1 MKRFIEN
8 RPSSDTARRP
18 LPPLAGNLLFLGA
31 LFAMSLLVMA
41 IEKPLFLLWYHAQA
55 AEASA
60 AELALVVWNGLKLDQ
75 TVAGYI
81 TALPLLVVLAALW
94 IPGRW
99 SRSVLKGYLLV
110 IAAVSATAF
119 AANLALYEYWAFPL
133 DSSVLQ
139 YLASPKEALAS
150 VTAGQL
156 LLQLLVA
163 AAVFGGMAWC
173 YLRVL
178 RLYNPAR
185 RSTHR
190 AGSTLVLLLA
200 AGVLFLPIRGGV
212 SVATANVSKVYFSGR
227 MFLNH
232 AAVNPLFSFLST
244 LSDGDDALYEYEFF
258 PEPERAAIFELLRG
272 DLPAGIGTD
281 TLLRTRRPN
290 VVLFLVE
297 SFGRSTV
304 DERVGGEPVAPE
316 FQRLKGEGVYFD
328 NLFAN
333 SFRTDRGTVAVLSG
347 FPAQTKMSVMKLPV
361 KSQRLPSIARSLRRE
376 GYATSFYYG
385 GDLNFTN
392 TASYLYGTGFD
403 RLTWQKDLHFD
414 APTSKWGYADDVVID
429 AFTDH
434 VLAEAGI
441 AASLLRRDAHAVEP
455 RTVRRTVR
463 EVRRPDAQRHGLHRR
478 LPRLLRGTCAAD
490 SRMERPARHPHRR
503 PCLPLPLRHRQ
514 QRRAASPH
522 PDAVAGR
529 RRAPSG
535 GSRNLRLAERSGGH
549 AARAAGDRP
558 RRFPFQPRPVRS
570 GAPQIRLLVFQQR
583 LRRGRRRRHDDLRL
597 YLRPRDLARQHGRA
611 AARRKGDAPNHL
623 QGDTGAVKIR
633 RIEIRSC
640 PIRCMNFDYAEFKNR
655 PFGRGG
661 SYRYR
666 KIGEGRENRPYGTGS

>member
-119 AANLALYEYWAFPL
+119 AANLALYGYWAFPL

-178 RLYNPAR
+178 RLYDPAR

-190 AGSTLVLLLA
+190 AGSTLVLLLT

-258 PEPERAAIFELLRG
+258 PEPERAAIFEPLRG

-434 VLAEAGI
+434 VLAEAASQRPFFAAMLTLSSHEPFDVPFAKFDDPMLNAMAFTDACLGRFVERVRQTPVWDDLLVILIADHAYPYPYGI
-441 AASLLRRDAHAVEP
+441 ANSDALRHRIPMLWLGGA
-455 RTVRRTVR
+455 
-463 EVRRPDAQRHGLHRR
+463 VRRPAVVETYGSQSDLAATLLAQLGIAHGDFLF
-478 LPRLLRGTCAAD
+478 
-490 SRMERPARHPHRR
+490 SRDLFDPARPKFGYWCFNNGFGVADAGGTTIFDCTSARVIS
-503 PCLPLPLRHRQ
+503 PDSTAAQLRDGKAMLQ
-514 QRRAASPH
+514 TTYKA
-522 PDAVAGR
+522 
-529 RRAPSG
+529 
-535 GSRNLRLAERSGGH
+535 
-549 AARAAGDRP
+549 
-558 RRFPFQPRPVRS
+558 
-570 GAPQIRLLVFQQR
+570 IREL
-583 LRRGRRRRHDDLRL
+583 
-597 YLRPRDLARQHGRA
+597 
-611 AARRKGDAPNHL
+611 
-623 QGDTGAVKIR
+623 
-633 RIEIRSC
+633 
-640 PIRCMNFDYAEFKNR
+640 
-655 PFGRGG
+655 
-661 SYRYR
+661 
-666 KIGEGRENRPYGTGS
+666 

>member
-110 IAAVSATAF
+110 IAAVAATAF

-178 RLYNPAR
+178 RLYDPAR

-258 PEPERAAIFELLRG
+258 PEPERAAIFEPLRG
-272 DLPAGIGTD
+272 DPACRDQNRHAAAHPTAERRAVPGRKLRPLDGRRACRRRTRSTRIPTVEGRGSLFRQPLRQLVPHRPRHGSRAERISRPD
-281 TLLRTRRPN
+281 QDVGHEAARQEPAAPLDRPLAAPRRLCHELLLRRRPQLHQHGLLPLRHGLRPAH
-290 VVLFLVE
+290 VA
-297 SFGRSTV
+297 
-304 DERVGGEPVAPE
+304 ERPGI
-316 FQRLKGEGVYFD
+316 
-328 NLFAN
+328 
-333 SFRTDRGTVAVLSG
+333 S
-347 FPAQTKMSVMKLPV
+347 
-361 KSQRLPSIARSLRRE
+361 
-376 GYATSFYYG
+376 
-385 GDLNFTN
+385 
-392 TASYLYGTGFD
+392 
-403 RLTWQKDLHFD
+403 D
-414 APTSKWGYADDVVID
+414 APTSKWAM
-429 AFTDH
+429 
-434 VLAEAGI
+434 
-441 AASLLRRDAHAVEP
+441 
-455 RTVRRTVR
+455 RTTW
-463 EVRRPDAQRHGLHRR
+463 
-478 LPRLLRGTCAAD
+478 
-490 SRMERPARHPHRR
+490 
-503 PCLPLPLRHRQ
+503 
-514 QRRAASPH
+514 
-522 PDAVAGR
+522 
-529 RRAPSG
+529 
-535 GSRNLRLAERSGGH
+535 
-549 AARAAGDRP
+549 
-558 RRFPFQPRPVRS
+558 
-570 GAPQIRLLVFQQR
+570 
-583 LRRGRRRRHDDLRL
+583 
-597 YLRPRDLARQHGRA
+597 
-611 AARRKGDAPNHL
+611 
-623 QGDTGAVKIR
+623 
-633 RIEIRSC
+633 
-640 PIRCMNFDYAEFKNR
+640 
-655 PFGRGG
+655 
-661 SYRYR
+661 
-666 KIGEGRENRPYGTGS
+666 

>member
-178 RLYNPAR
+178 RLYDPAR

-258 PEPERAAIFELLRG
+258 PEPERAAIFEPLRG

-434 VLAEAGI
+434 VLAEAASQRPFFAAMLTLSSHEPFDVPFAKFDDPMLNAMAFTDACLGRFVERVRQTPVWDDLLVILIADHAYPYPYGI
-441 AASLLRRDAHAVEP
+441 ANSDALRHRIPMLWLGGA
-455 RTVRRTVR
+455 
-463 EVRRPDAQRHGLHRR
+463 VRRPTVVETYGSQSDLAATLLAQLGIAHGDFLF
-478 LPRLLRGTCAAD
+478 
-490 SRMERPARHPHRR
+490 SRDLFDPARPKFGYWCFNNGFGVADAGGTTIFDCTSARVIS
-503 PCLPLPLRHRQ
+503 PDSTAAQLRDGKAMLQ
-514 QRRAASPH
+514 TTYKA
-522 PDAVAGR
+522 
-529 RRAPSG
+529 
-535 GSRNLRLAERSGGH
+535 
-549 AARAAGDRP
+549 
-558 RRFPFQPRPVRS
+558 
-570 GAPQIRLLVFQQR
+570 IRKL
-583 LRRGRRRRHDDLRL
+583 
-597 YLRPRDLARQHGRA
+597 
-611 AARRKGDAPNHL
+611 
-623 QGDTGAVKIR
+623 
-633 RIEIRSC
+633 
-640 PIRCMNFDYAEFKNR
+640 
-655 PFGRGG
+655 
-661 SYRYR
+661 
-666 KIGEGRENRPYGTGS
+666 

>member
-178 RLYNPAR
+178 RLYDPAR

-258 PEPERAAIFELLRG
+258 PEPERAAIFEPLRG

-434 VLAEAGI
+434 VLAEAASQRPFFAAMLTLSSHEPFDVPFAKFDDPMLNAMAFTDACLGRFVERVRQTPVWDDLLVILIADHAYPYPYGI
-441 AASLLRRDAHAVEP
+441 ANSDALRHRIPMLWLGGA
-455 RTVRRTVR
+455 
-463 EVRRPDAQRHGLHRR
+463 VRRPAVVETYGSQSDLAATLLAQLGIAHGDFLF
-478 LPRLLRGTCAAD
+478 
-490 SRMERPARHPHRR
+490 SRDLFDPARPKFGYWCFNNGFGVADAGGTTIFDCTSARVIS
-503 PCLPLPLRHRQ
+503 PDSTAAQLRDGKAMLQ
-514 QRRAASPH
+514 TTYKA
-522 PDAVAGR
+522 
-529 RRAPSG
+529 
-535 GSRNLRLAERSGGH
+535 
-549 AARAAGDRP
+549 
-558 RRFPFQPRPVRS
+558 
-570 GAPQIRLLVFQQR
+570 IREL
-583 LRRGRRRRHDDLRL
+583 
-597 YLRPRDLARQHGRA
+597 
-611 AARRKGDAPNHL
+611 
-623 QGDTGAVKIR
+623 
-633 RIEIRSC
+633 
-640 PIRCMNFDYAEFKNR
+640 
-655 PFGRGG
+655 
-661 SYRYR
+661 
-666 KIGEGRENRPYGTGS
+666 

>member
-110 IAAVSATAF
+110 IAAVAATAF

-173 YLRVL
+173 YPRVL
-178 RLYNPAR
+178 RLYDPAR

-258 PEPERAAIFELLRG
+258 PEPERAAIFEPLRG

-434 VLAEAGI
+434 VLAEAASQRPFFAAMLTLSSHEPFDVPFAKFDDPMLNAMAFTDASLGRFVERVRQTPVWNDLLVILIADHAYPYPYGI
-441 AASLLRRDAHAVEP
+441 ANSDALRHRIPMLWLGGA
-455 RTVRRTVR
+455 
-463 EVRRPDAQRHGLHRR
+463 VRRPAVVETYGSQSDLAATLLAQLGIAHGDFLF
-478 LPRLLRGTCAAD
+478 
-490 SRMERPARHPHRR
+490 SRDLFDPARPKFGYWCFNNGFGVADAGGTTIFDCTSARVIS
-503 PCLPLPLRHRQ
+503 PDSTAAQLRDGKAMLQ
-514 QRRAASPH
+514 TTYKA
-522 PDAVAGR
+522 
-529 RRAPSG
+529 
-535 GSRNLRLAERSGGH
+535 
-549 AARAAGDRP
+549 
-558 RRFPFQPRPVRS
+558 
-570 GAPQIRLLVFQQR
+570 IREL
-583 LRRGRRRRHDDLRL
+583 
-597 YLRPRDLARQHGRA
+597 
-611 AARRKGDAPNHL
+611 
-623 QGDTGAVKIR
+623 
-633 RIEIRSC
+633 
-640 PIRCMNFDYAEFKNR
+640 
-655 PFGRGG
+655 
-661 SYRYR
+661 
-666 KIGEGRENRPYGTGS
+666 

>member
-178 RLYNPAR
+178 RLYDPAR

-258 PEPERAAIFELLRG
+258 PEPERAAIFEPLRG

-434 VLAEAGI
+434 VLAEAASQRPFFAAMLTLSSHEPFDVPFAKFDDPMLNAMAFTDASLGRVVERVRQTPVWNDLLVILIADHAYPYPYGI
-441 AASLLRRDAHAVEP
+441 ANSDALRHRIPMLWLGGA
-455 RTVRRTVR
+455 
-463 EVRRPDAQRHGLHRR
+463 VRRPAVVETYGSQSDLAATLLAQLGIAHGDFLF
-478 LPRLLRGTCAAD
+478 
-490 SRMERPARHPHRR
+490 SRDLFDPARPKFGYWCFNNGFGVADAGGTTIFDCTSARVIS
-503 PCLPLPLRHRQ
+503 PDSTAAQLRDGKAMLQ
-514 QRRAASPH
+514 TTYKA
-522 PDAVAGR
+522 
-529 RRAPSG
+529 
-535 GSRNLRLAERSGGH
+535 
-549 AARAAGDRP
+549 
-558 RRFPFQPRPVRS
+558 
-570 GAPQIRLLVFQQR
+570 IREL
-583 LRRGRRRRHDDLRL
+583 
-597 YLRPRDLARQHGRA
+597 
-611 AARRKGDAPNHL
+611 
-623 QGDTGAVKIR
+623 
-633 RIEIRSC
+633 
-640 PIRCMNFDYAEFKNR
+640 
-655 PFGRGG
+655 
-661 SYRYR
+661 
-666 KIGEGRENRPYGTGS
+666 

>member
-110 IAAVSATAF
+110 IAAVAATAF

-178 RLYNPAR
+178 RLYDPAR

-258 PEPERAAIFELLRG
+258 PEPERAAIFEPLRG
-272 DLPAGIGTD
+272 DLPAGIRTD

-403 RLTWQKDLHFD
+403 QLTWQKDLHFD

-434 VLAEAGI
+434 VLAEAASQRPFFAAMLTLSSHEPFDVPFAKFDDPMLNAMAFTDASLGRFVERVRQTPVWNDLLVILIADHAYPYPYGI
-441 AASLLRRDAHAVEP
+441 ANSDALRHRIPMLWLGGA
-455 RTVRRTVR
+455 
-463 EVRRPDAQRHGLHRR
+463 VRRPAVVETYGSQSDLAATLLAQLGIAHGDFLF
-478 LPRLLRGTCAAD
+478 
-490 SRMERPARHPHRR
+490 SRDLFDPARPKFGYWCFNNGFGVADAGGTTIFDCTSARVIS
-503 PCLPLPLRHRQ
+503 PDSTAAQLRDGKAMLQ
-514 QRRAASPH
+514 TTYKA
-522 PDAVAGR
+522 
-529 RRAPSG
+529 
-535 GSRNLRLAERSGGH
+535 
-549 AARAAGDRP
+549 
-558 RRFPFQPRPVRS
+558 
-570 GAPQIRLLVFQQR
+570 IREL
-583 LRRGRRRRHDDLRL
+583 
-597 YLRPRDLARQHGRA
+597 
-611 AARRKGDAPNHL
+611 
-623 QGDTGAVKIR
+623 
-633 RIEIRSC
+633 
-640 PIRCMNFDYAEFKNR
+640 
-655 PFGRGG
+655 
-661 SYRYR
+661 
-666 KIGEGRENRPYGTGS
+666 

>member
-173 YLRVL
+173 YLSVL
-178 RLYNPAR
+178 RLYDPAR

-258 PEPERAAIFELLRG
+258 PEPERAAIFEPLRG

-347 FPAQTKMSVMKLPV
+347 FPAQTKISVMKLPV

-434 VLAEAGI
+434 VLAEAASQRPFFAAMLTLSSHEPFDVPFAKFDDPMLNAMAFTDACLGRFVERVRQTPVWNDLLVILIADHAYPYPYGI
-441 AASLLRRDAHAVEP
+441 ANSDALRHRIPMLWLGGA
-455 RTVRRTVR
+455 
-463 EVRRPDAQRHGLHRR
+463 VRRPAVVETYGSQSDLAATLLAQLGIAHGDFLF
-478 LPRLLRGTCAAD
+478 
-490 SRMERPARHPHRR
+490 SRDLFDPARPKFGYWCFNNGFGVADAGGTTIFDCTSARVIS
-503 PCLPLPLRHRQ
+503 PDSTAAQLRDGKAMLQ
-514 QRRAASPH
+514 TTYKA
-522 PDAVAGR
+522 
-529 RRAPSG
+529 
-535 GSRNLRLAERSGGH
+535 
-549 AARAAGDRP
+549 
-558 RRFPFQPRPVRS
+558 
-570 GAPQIRLLVFQQR
+570 IREL
-583 LRRGRRRRHDDLRL
+583 
-597 YLRPRDLARQHGRA
+597 
-611 AARRKGDAPNHL
+611 
-623 QGDTGAVKIR
+623 
-633 RIEIRSC
+633 
-640 PIRCMNFDYAEFKNR
+640 
-655 PFGRGG
+655 
-661 SYRYR
+661 
-666 KIGEGRENRPYGTGS
+666 

>member
-178 RLYNPAR
+178 RLYDPAR

-258 PEPERAAIFELLRG
+258 PEPERAAIFEPLRG

-304 DERVGGEPVAPE
+304 DERIGGEPVAPE

-434 VLAEAGI
+434 VLAEAASQRPFFAAMLTLSSHEPFDVPFAKFDDPMLNAMAFTDASLGRFVERVRQTPVWNDLLVILIADHAYPYPYGI
-441 AASLLRRDAHAVEP
+441 ANSDALRHRIPMLWLGGA
-455 RTVRRTVR
+455 
-463 EVRRPDAQRHGLHRR
+463 VRRPAVVETYGSQSDLAATLLAQLGIAHGDFLF
-478 LPRLLRGTCAAD
+478 
-490 SRMERPARHPHRR
+490 SRDLFDPARPKFGYWCFNNGFGVADAGGTTIFDCTSARVIS
-503 PCLPLPLRHRQ
+503 PDSTAAQLRDGKAMLQ
-514 QRRAASPH
+514 TTYKA
-522 PDAVAGR
+522 
-529 RRAPSG
+529 
-535 GSRNLRLAERSGGH
+535 
-549 AARAAGDRP
+549 
-558 RRFPFQPRPVRS
+558 
-570 GAPQIRLLVFQQR
+570 IREL
-583 LRRGRRRRHDDLRL
+583 
-597 YLRPRDLARQHGRA
+597 
-611 AARRKGDAPNHL
+611 
-623 QGDTGAVKIR
+623 
-633 RIEIRSC
+633 
-640 PIRCMNFDYAEFKNR
+640 
-655 PFGRGG
+655 
-661 SYRYR
+661 
-666 KIGEGRENRPYGTGS
+666 

>member
-110 IAAVSATAF
+110 IAAVAATAF

-150 VTAGQL
+150 VTVGQL

-178 RLYNPAR
+178 RLYDPAR

-258 PEPERAAIFELLRG
+258 PEPERAAIFEPLRG

-434 VLAEAGI
+434 VLAEAASQRPFFAAMLTLSSHEPFDVPFAKFDDPMLNAMAFTDACLGRFVERVRQTPVWDDLLVILIADHAYPYPYGI
-441 AASLLRRDAHAVEP
+441 ATSDALRHRIPMLWLGGA
-455 RTVRRTVR
+455 
-463 EVRRPDAQRHGLHRR
+463 VRRPAVVETYGSQSDLAATLLAQLGIAHGDFLF
-478 LPRLLRGTCAAD
+478 
-490 SRMERPARHPHRR
+490 SRDLFDPARPKFGYWCFNNGFGVADAGGTTIFDCTSARVIS
-503 PCLPLPLRHRQ
+503 PDSTAAQLRDGKAMLQ
-514 QRRAASPH
+514 TTYKA
-522 PDAVAGR
+522 
-529 RRAPSG
+529 
-535 GSRNLRLAERSGGH
+535 
-549 AARAAGDRP
+549 
-558 RRFPFQPRPVRS
+558 
-570 GAPQIRLLVFQQR
+570 IREL
-583 LRRGRRRRHDDLRL
+583 
-597 YLRPRDLARQHGRA
+597 
-611 AARRKGDAPNHL
+611 
-623 QGDTGAVKIR
+623 
-633 RIEIRSC
+633 
-640 PIRCMNFDYAEFKNR
+640 
-655 PFGRGG
+655 
-661 SYRYR
+661 
-666 KIGEGRENRPYGTGS
+666 

>member
-178 RLYNPAR
+178 RLYDPAR

-258 PEPERAAIFELLRG
+258 PEPERAAIFEPLRG

-316 FQRLKGEGVYFD
+316 FQRLKGEGVYCD

-434 VLAEAGI
+434 VLAEAASQRPFFAAMLTLSSHEPFDVPFAKFDDPMLNAMAFTDACLGRFVERVRQTPVWKDLLVILIADHAYPYPYGI
-441 AASLLRRDAHAVEP
+441 ANSDALRHRIPMLWLGGA
-455 RTVRRTVR
+455 
-463 EVRRPDAQRHGLHRR
+463 VRRPAVVETYGSQSDLAATLLAQLGIAHGDFLF
-478 LPRLLRGTCAAD
+478 
-490 SRMERPARHPHRR
+490 SRDLFDPARPKFGYWCFNNGFGVADAGGTTIFDCTSARVIS
-503 PCLPLPLRHRQ
+503 PDSTAAQLRDGKAMLQ
-514 QRRAASPH
+514 TTYKA
-522 PDAVAGR
+522 
-529 RRAPSG
+529 
-535 GSRNLRLAERSGGH
+535 
-549 AARAAGDRP
+549 
-558 RRFPFQPRPVRS
+558 
-570 GAPQIRLLVFQQR
+570 IREL
-583 LRRGRRRRHDDLRL
+583 
-597 YLRPRDLARQHGRA
+597 
-611 AARRKGDAPNHL
+611 
-623 QGDTGAVKIR
+623 
-633 RIEIRSC
+633 
-640 PIRCMNFDYAEFKNR
+640 
-655 PFGRGG
+655 
-661 SYRYR
+661 
-666 KIGEGRENRPYGTGS
+666 

>member
-150 VTAGQL
+150 ITAGQL

-178 RLYNPAR
+178 RLYDPAR

-258 PEPERAAIFELLRG
+258 PEPERAAIFEPLRG

-434 VLAEAGI
+434 VLAEA
-441 AASLLRRDAHAVEP
+441 AS
-455 RTVRRTVR
+455 
-463 EVRRPDAQRHGLHRR
+463 Q
-478 LPRLLRGTCAAD
+478 
-490 SRMERPARHPHRR
+490 
-503 PCLPLPLRHRQ
+503 
-514 QRRAASPH
+514 
-522 PDAVAGR
+522 
-529 RRAPSG
+529 
-535 GSRNLRLAERSGGH
+535 
-549 AARAAGDRP
+549 
-558 RRFPFQPRPVRS
+558 
-570 GAPQIRLLVFQQR
+570 
-583 LRRGRRRRHDDLRL
+583 
-597 YLRPRDLARQHGRA
+597 
-611 AARRKGDAPNHL
+611 
-623 QGDTGAVKIR
+623 
-633 RIEIRSC
+633 
-640 PIRCMNFDYAEFKNR
+640 R
-655 PFGRGG
+655 PFFAAVLTLSSHELPEKQEPEKQP
-661 SYRYR
+661 SYT
-666 KIGEGRENRPYGTGS
+666 I

>member
-110 IAAVSATAF
+110 IAAVAATAF

-178 RLYNPAR
+178 RLYDPAR

-258 PEPERAAIFELLRG
+258 PEPERAAIFEPLRG

-434 VLAEAGI
+434 VLAEAASQRPFFAAMLTLSSHEPFDVPFAKFDDPMLNAMAFTDACLGRFVERVRQTPVWDDLLVILIADHAYPYPYGI
-441 AASLLRRDAHAVEP
+441 ANSDALRHRIPMLWLGGA
-455 RTVRRTVR
+455 
-463 EVRRPDAQRHGLHRR
+463 VRRPAVVETYGSQSDLAATLLAQLGIAHGDFLF
-478 LPRLLRGTCAAD
+478 
-490 SRMERPARHPHRR
+490 SRDLFDPARPKFGYWCFNNGFGVADAGGTTIFDCTSARVIS
-503 PCLPLPLRHRQ
+503 PDSTAAQLRDGK
-514 QRRAASPH
+514 AM
-522 PDAVAGR
+522 
-529 RRAPSG
+529 
-535 GSRNLRLAERSGGH
+535 L
-549 AARAAGDRP
+549 
-558 RRFPFQPRPVRS
+558 QPTYK
-570 GAPQIRLLVFQQR
+570 AIREL
-583 LRRGRRRRHDDLRL
+583 
-597 YLRPRDLARQHGRA
+597 
-611 AARRKGDAPNHL
+611 
-623 QGDTGAVKIR
+623 
-633 RIEIRSC
+633 
-640 PIRCMNFDYAEFKNR
+640 
-655 PFGRGG
+655 
-661 SYRYR
+661 
-666 KIGEGRENRPYGTGS
+666 

>member
-150 VTAGQL
+150 ITAGQL

-178 RLYNPAR
+178 RLYDPAR

-244 LSDGDDALYEYEFF
+244 LSDGDDALYKYEFF
-258 PEPERAAIFELLRG
+258 PEPERAAIFEPLRG

-434 VLAEAGI
+434 VLAEAASQRPFFAAVLTLSSHEPFDVPFAKFDDPMLNAMAFTDACLGRFVERVRQTPVWDDLLVILIADHAYPYPYGI
-441 AASLLRRDAHAVEP
+441 ANSDALRHRIPMLWLGGA
-455 RTVRRTVR
+455 
-463 EVRRPDAQRHGLHRR
+463 VRRPAVVETYGSQSDLAATLLAQLGIAHGDFLF
-478 LPRLLRGTCAAD
+478 
-490 SRMERPARHPHRR
+490 SRDLFDPARPKFGYWCFNNGFGVADAGGTTIFDCTSARVIS
-503 PCLPLPLRHRQ
+503 PDSTAAQLRDGKAMLQ
-514 QRRAASPH
+514 TTYKA
-522 PDAVAGR
+522 
-529 RRAPSG
+529 
-535 GSRNLRLAERSGGH
+535 
-549 AARAAGDRP
+549 
-558 RRFPFQPRPVRS
+558 
-570 GAPQIRLLVFQQR
+570 IREL
-583 LRRGRRRRHDDLRL
+583 
-597 YLRPRDLARQHGRA
+597 
-611 AARRKGDAPNHL
+611 
-623 QGDTGAVKIR
+623 
-633 RIEIRSC
+633 
-640 PIRCMNFDYAEFKNR
+640 
-655 PFGRGG
+655 
-661 SYRYR
+661 
-666 KIGEGRENRPYGTGS
+666 

>member
-178 RLYNPAR
+178 RLYDPAR

-258 PEPERAAIFELLRG
+258 PEPERAAIFEPLRG

-434 VLAEAGI
+434 VLAEAASQRPFFAAVLTLSSHEPFDVPFAKFDDPMLNAMAFTDACLGRFVERVRQTPVWNDLLVILIADHAYPYPYGI
-441 AASLLRRDAHAVEP
+441 ANSDALRHRIPMLWLGGA
-455 RTVRRTVR
+455 
-463 EVRRPDAQRHGLHRR
+463 VRRPAVVETYGSQSDLAATLLAQLGIAHGDFLF
-478 LPRLLRGTCAAD
+478 
-490 SRMERPARHPHRR
+490 SRDLFDPARPKFGYWCFNNGFGVADAGGTTIFDCTSARVIS
-503 PCLPLPLRHRQ
+503 PDSTAAQLRDGKAMLQ
-514 QRRAASPH
+514 TTYKA
-522 PDAVAGR
+522 
-529 RRAPSG
+529 
-535 GSRNLRLAERSGGH
+535 
-549 AARAAGDRP
+549 
-558 RRFPFQPRPVRS
+558 
-570 GAPQIRLLVFQQR
+570 IREL
-583 LRRGRRRRHDDLRL
+583 
-597 YLRPRDLARQHGRA
+597 
-611 AARRKGDAPNHL
+611 
-623 QGDTGAVKIR
+623 
-633 RIEIRSC
+633 
-640 PIRCMNFDYAEFKNR
+640 
-655 PFGRGG
+655 
-661 SYRYR
+661 
-666 KIGEGRENRPYGTGS
+666 

>member
-150 VTAGQL
+150 ITAGQL

-178 RLYNPAR
+178 RLYDPAR

-258 PEPERAAIFELLRG
+258 PEPERAAIFEPLRG

-281 TLLRTRRPN
+281 MLLRTRRPN

-434 VLAEAGI
+434 VLAEAASQRPFFAAVLTLSSHEPFDVPFAKFDDPMLNAMAFTDACLGRFVERVRQTPVWDDLLVILIADHAYPYPYGI
-441 AASLLRRDAHAVEP
+441 ANSDALRHRIPMLWLGGA
-455 RTVRRTVR
+455 
-463 EVRRPDAQRHGLHRR
+463 VRRPAVVETYGSQSDLAATLLAQLGIAHGDFLF
-478 LPRLLRGTCAAD
+478 
-490 SRMERPARHPHRR
+490 SRDLFDPARPKFGYWCFNNGFGVADAGGTTIFDCTSARVIS
-503 PCLPLPLRHRQ
+503 PDSTAAQLRDGKAMLQ
-514 QRRAASPH
+514 TTYKA
-522 PDAVAGR
+522 
-529 RRAPSG
+529 
-535 GSRNLRLAERSGGH
+535 
-549 AARAAGDRP
+549 
-558 RRFPFQPRPVRS
+558 
-570 GAPQIRLLVFQQR
+570 IREL
-583 LRRGRRRRHDDLRL
+583 
-597 YLRPRDLARQHGRA
+597 
-611 AARRKGDAPNHL
+611 
-623 QGDTGAVKIR
+623 
-633 RIEIRSC
+633 
-640 PIRCMNFDYAEFKNR
+640 
-655 PFGRGG
+655 
-661 SYRYR
+661 
-666 KIGEGRENRPYGTGS
+666 

>member
-1 MKRFIEN
+1 MKRFLEN

-178 RLYNPAR
+178 RLYDPAR

-258 PEPERAAIFELLRG
+258 PEPERAAIFEPLRG

-434 VLAEAGI
+434 VLAEAASQRPFFAAMLTLSSHEPFDVPFAKFDDPMLNAMAFTDASLGRFVERVRQTPVWNDLLVILIADHAYPYPYGI
-441 AASLLRRDAHAVEP
+441 ANSDALRHRIPMLWLGGA
-455 RTVRRTVR
+455 
-463 EVRRPDAQRHGLHRR
+463 VRRPAVVETYGSQSDLAATLLAQLGIAHGDFLF
-478 LPRLLRGTCAAD
+478 
-490 SRMERPARHPHRR
+490 SRDLFDPARPKFGYWCFNNGFGVADAGGTTIFDCTSARVIS
-503 PCLPLPLRHRQ
+503 PDSTAAQLRDGKAMLQ
-514 QRRAASPH
+514 TTYKA
-522 PDAVAGR
+522 
-529 RRAPSG
+529 
-535 GSRNLRLAERSGGH
+535 
-549 AARAAGDRP
+549 
-558 RRFPFQPRPVRS
+558 
-570 GAPQIRLLVFQQR
+570 IREL
-583 LRRGRRRRHDDLRL
+583 
-597 YLRPRDLARQHGRA
+597 
-611 AARRKGDAPNHL
+611 
-623 QGDTGAVKIR
+623 
-633 RIEIRSC
+633 
-640 PIRCMNFDYAEFKNR
+640 
-655 PFGRGG
+655 
-661 SYRYR
+661 
-666 KIGEGRENRPYGTGS
+666 

>member
-110 IAAVSATAF
+110 IAAVAATAF

-156 LLQLLVA
+156 LLQRLVA

-178 RLYNPAR
+178 RLYDPAR

-258 PEPERAAIFELLRG
+258 PEPERAAIFEPLRG
-272 DLPAGIGTD
+272 DLPAGIETD
-281 TLLRTRRPN
+281 TLLCTRRPN
-290 VVLFLVE
+290 IVLFLVE

-434 VLAEAGI
+434 VLAEAASQRPFFAAMLTLSSHEPFDVPFAKFDDPMLNAMAFTDACLGRFVERVRQTPVWDDLLVILIADHAYPYPYGI
-441 AASLLRRDAHAVEP
+441 ANSDALRHRIPMLWLGGA
-455 RTVRRTVR
+455 
-463 EVRRPDAQRHGLHRR
+463 VRRPTVVETYGSQSDLAATLLAQLGIAHGDFLF
-478 LPRLLRGTCAAD
+478 
-490 SRMERPARHPHRR
+490 SRDLFDPARPKFGYWCFNNGFGVADAGGTTIFDCTSARVIS
-503 PCLPLPLRHRQ
+503 PDSTAAQLRDGKAMLQ
-514 QRRAASPH
+514 TTYKA
-522 PDAVAGR
+522 
-529 RRAPSG
+529 
-535 GSRNLRLAERSGGH
+535 
-549 AARAAGDRP
+549 
-558 RRFPFQPRPVRS
+558 
-570 GAPQIRLLVFQQR
+570 IREL
-583 LRRGRRRRHDDLRL
+583 
-597 YLRPRDLARQHGRA
+597 
-611 AARRKGDAPNHL
+611 
-623 QGDTGAVKIR
+623 
-633 RIEIRSC
+633 
-640 PIRCMNFDYAEFKNR
+640 
-655 PFGRGG
+655 
-661 SYRYR
+661 
-666 KIGEGRENRPYGTGS
+666 

>member
-8 RPSSDTARRP
+8 RPSSDTSRRP

-110 IAAVSATAF
+110 IAAVAATAF

-178 RLYNPAR
+178 RLYDPAR

-258 PEPERAAIFELLRG
+258 PEPERAAIFEPLRG

-434 VLAEAGI
+434 VLAEAASQRPFFAAMLTLSSHEPFDVPFAKFDDPMLNAMAFTDACLGRFVERVRQTPVWDDLLVILIADHAYPYPYGI
-441 AASLLRRDAHAVEP
+441 ANSDALRHRIPMLWLGGA
-455 RTVRRTVR
+455 
-463 EVRRPDAQRHGLHRR
+463 VRRPAVVETYGSQSDLAATLLAQLGIAHGDFLF
-478 LPRLLRGTCAAD
+478 
-490 SRMERPARHPHRR
+490 SRDLFDPARPKFGYWCFNNGFGVADAGGTTIFDCTSARVIS
-503 PCLPLPLRHRQ
+503 PDSTAAQLRDGKAMLQ
-514 QRRAASPH
+514 TTYKA
-522 PDAVAGR
+522 
-529 RRAPSG
+529 
-535 GSRNLRLAERSGGH
+535 
-549 AARAAGDRP
+549 
-558 RRFPFQPRPVRS
+558 
-570 GAPQIRLLVFQQR
+570 IREL
-583 LRRGRRRRHDDLRL
+583 
-597 YLRPRDLARQHGRA
+597 
-611 AARRKGDAPNHL
+611 
-623 QGDTGAVKIR
+623 
-633 RIEIRSC
+633 
-640 PIRCMNFDYAEFKNR
+640 
-655 PFGRGG
+655 
-661 SYRYR
+661 
-666 KIGEGRENRPYGTGS
+666 

>member
-110 IAAVSATAF
+110 IAAVAATAF

-178 RLYNPAR
+178 RLYDPAR

-258 PEPERAAIFELLRG
+258 PEPERAAIFEPLRG

-434 VLAEAGI
+434 VLAEAASQRPFVAAMLTLSSHEPFDVPFAKFDDPMLNAMAFTDACLGRFVERVRQTPVWDDLLVILIADHAYPYPYGI
-441 AASLLRRDAHAVEP
+441 ANSDALRHRIPMLWLGGA
-455 RTVRRTVR
+455 
-463 EVRRPDAQRHGLHRR
+463 VRRPAVVETYGSQSDLAATLLAQLGIAHGDFLF
-478 LPRLLRGTCAAD
+478 
-490 SRMERPARHPHRR
+490 SRDLFDPARPKFGYWCFNNGFGVADAGGTTIFDCTSARVIS
-503 PCLPLPLRHRQ
+503 PDSTAAQLRDGKAMLQ
-514 QRRAASPH
+514 TTYKA
-522 PDAVAGR
+522 
-529 RRAPSG
+529 
-535 GSRNLRLAERSGGH
+535 
-549 AARAAGDRP
+549 
-558 RRFPFQPRPVRS
+558 
-570 GAPQIRLLVFQQR
+570 IREL
-583 LRRGRRRRHDDLRL
+583 
-597 YLRPRDLARQHGRA
+597 
-611 AARRKGDAPNHL
+611 
-623 QGDTGAVKIR
+623 
-633 RIEIRSC
+633 
-640 PIRCMNFDYAEFKNR
+640 
-655 PFGRGG
+655 
-661 SYRYR
+661 
-666 KIGEGRENRPYGTGS
+666 

>member
-110 IAAVSATAF
+110 IAAVAATAF

-178 RLYNPAR
+178 RLYDPAR

-258 PEPERAAIFELLRG
+258 PEPERAAIFEPLRG

-434 VLAEAGI
+434 VLAEAASQRPFFAAVLTLSSHEPFDVPFAKFDDPMLNAMAFTDACLGRFVERVRQTPVWDDLLVILIADHAYPYPYGI
-441 AASLLRRDAHAVEP
+441 ANSDALRHRIPMLWLGGA
-455 RTVRRTVR
+455 
-463 EVRRPDAQRHGLHRR
+463 VRRPAVVETYGSQSDLAATLLAQLGIAHGDFLF
-478 LPRLLRGTCAAD
+478 
-490 SRMERPARHPHRR
+490 SRDLFDPARPKFGYWCFNNGFGVADAGGTTIFDCTSARVIS
-503 PCLPLPLRHRQ
+503 PDSTAAQLRDGKAMLQ
-514 QRRAASPH
+514 TTYKA
-522 PDAVAGR
+522 
-529 RRAPSG
+529 
-535 GSRNLRLAERSGGH
+535 
-549 AARAAGDRP
+549 
-558 RRFPFQPRPVRS
+558 
-570 GAPQIRLLVFQQR
+570 IREL
-583 LRRGRRRRHDDLRL
+583 
-597 YLRPRDLARQHGRA
+597 
-611 AARRKGDAPNHL
+611 
-623 QGDTGAVKIR
+623 
-633 RIEIRSC
+633 
-640 PIRCMNFDYAEFKNR
+640 
-655 PFGRGG
+655 
-661 SYRYR
+661 
-666 KIGEGRENRPYGTGS
+666 

>member
-110 IAAVSATAF
+110 IAAVAATAF

-178 RLYNPAR
+178 RLYDPAR

-258 PEPERAAIFELLRG
+258 PEPERAAIFEPLRG

-434 VLAEAGI
+434 VLAEAASQRPFFAAMLTLSSHEPFDVPFAKFDDPMLNAMAFTDACLGRFVERVRQTPVWDDLLVILIADHAYPYPYGI
-441 AASLLRRDAHAVEP
+441 ANSDALRHRLPMLWLGGA
-455 RTVRRTVR
+455 
-463 EVRRPDAQRHGLHRR
+463 VRRPAVVETYGSQSDLAATLLAQLGIAHGDFLF
-478 LPRLLRGTCAAD
+478 
-490 SRMERPARHPHRR
+490 SRDLFDPARPKFGYWCFNNGFGVADAGGTTIFDCTSARVIS
-503 PCLPLPLRHRQ
+503 PDSTAAQLRDGKAMLQ
-514 QRRAASPH
+514 TTYKA
-522 PDAVAGR
+522 
-529 RRAPSG
+529 
-535 GSRNLRLAERSGGH
+535 
-549 AARAAGDRP
+549 
-558 RRFPFQPRPVRS
+558 
-570 GAPQIRLLVFQQR
+570 IREL
-583 LRRGRRRRHDDLRL
+583 
-597 YLRPRDLARQHGRA
+597 
-611 AARRKGDAPNHL
+611 
-623 QGDTGAVKIR
+623 
-633 RIEIRSC
+633 
-640 PIRCMNFDYAEFKNR
+640 
-655 PFGRGG
+655 
-661 SYRYR
+661 
-666 KIGEGRENRPYGTGS
+666 

>member
-178 RLYNPAR
+178 RLYDPAR

-258 PEPERAAIFELLRG
+258 PEPERAAIFEPLRG

-434 VLAEAGI
+434 VLAEAASQRPFFAAMLTLSSHEPFDVPFAKFDDPMLNAMAFTDASLGRFVERVRQTPVWNDLLVILIADHAYPYPYGI
-441 AASLLRRDAHAVEP
+441 ANSDALRHRIPMLWLGGA
-455 RTVRRTVR
+455 
-463 EVRRPDAQRHGLHRR
+463 VRRPAVVETYGSQSDLAATLLAQLGIAHGDFLF
-478 LPRLLRGTCAAD
+478 
-490 SRMERPARHPHRR
+490 SRDLFDPARPKFGYWCFNNGFGVADAGGTTIFDCPSARVIS
-503 PCLPLPLRHRQ
+503 PDSTAAQLRDGKAMLQ
-514 QRRAASPH
+514 TTYKA
-522 PDAVAGR
+522 
-529 RRAPSG
+529 
-535 GSRNLRLAERSGGH
+535 
-549 AARAAGDRP
+549 
-558 RRFPFQPRPVRS
+558 
-570 GAPQIRLLVFQQR
+570 IREL
-583 LRRGRRRRHDDLRL
+583 
-597 YLRPRDLARQHGRA
+597 
-611 AARRKGDAPNHL
+611 
-623 QGDTGAVKIR
+623 
-633 RIEIRSC
+633 
-640 PIRCMNFDYAEFKNR
+640 
-655 PFGRGG
+655 
-661 SYRYR
+661 
-666 KIGEGRENRPYGTGS
+666 

>member
-178 RLYNPAR
+178 RLYDPAR

-258 PEPERAAIFELLRG
+258 PEPERAAIFEPLRG

-434 VLAEAGI
+434 VLAEAASQRPFFAAMLTLSSHEPFDVPFAKFDDPMLNAMAFTDASLGRFVERVRQTPVWNDLLVILIADHAYPYPYGI
-441 AASLLRRDAHAVEP
+441 ANSDALRHRIPMLWLGGA
-455 RTVRRTVR
+455 
-463 EVRRPDAQRHGLHRR
+463 VRRPAVVETYGSQSDLAATLLAQLGIAHGDFLF
-478 LPRLLRGTCAAD
+478 
-490 SRMERPARHPHRR
+490 SRDLFDPARPKFVYWCFNNGFGVADAGGTTIFDCTSARVIS
-503 PCLPLPLRHRQ
+503 PDSTAAQLRDGKAMLQ
-514 QRRAASPH
+514 TTYKA
-522 PDAVAGR
+522 
-529 RRAPSG
+529 
-535 GSRNLRLAERSGGH
+535 
-549 AARAAGDRP
+549 
-558 RRFPFQPRPVRS
+558 
-570 GAPQIRLLVFQQR
+570 IREL
-583 LRRGRRRRHDDLRL
+583 
-597 YLRPRDLARQHGRA
+597 
-611 AARRKGDAPNHL
+611 
-623 QGDTGAVKIR
+623 
-633 RIEIRSC
+633 
-640 PIRCMNFDYAEFKNR
+640 
-655 PFGRGG
+655 
-661 SYRYR
+661 
-666 KIGEGRENRPYGTGS
+666 

>member
-119 AANLALYEYWAFPL
+119 AANLALYGYWAFPL

-178 RLYNPAR
+178 RLYDPAR

-190 AGSTLVLLLA
+190 AGSTLVLLLT

-258 PEPERAAIFELLRG
+258 PEPERAAIFEPLRG

-434 VLAEAGI
+434 VLAEAASQRPFFAAMLTLSSHEPFDVPFAKFDDPMLNAMAFTDACLGRFVERVRQTPVWDDLLVILIADHAYPYPYGI
-441 AASLLRRDAHAVEP
+441 ANSDALRHRIPMLWLGGA
-455 RTVRRTVR
+455 
-463 EVRRPDAQRHGLHRR
+463 VRRPAVVETYGSQSDLAATLLAQLGIAHGNFLF
-478 LPRLLRGTCAAD
+478 
-490 SRMERPARHPHRR
+490 SRDLFDPARPKFGYWCFNNGFGVADAGGTTIFDCTSARVIS
-503 PCLPLPLRHRQ
+503 PDSTAAQLRDGKAMLQ
-514 QRRAASPH
+514 TTYKA
-522 PDAVAGR
+522 
-529 RRAPSG
+529 
-535 GSRNLRLAERSGGH
+535 
-549 AARAAGDRP
+549 
-558 RRFPFQPRPVRS
+558 
-570 GAPQIRLLVFQQR
+570 IREL
-583 LRRGRRRRHDDLRL
+583 
-597 YLRPRDLARQHGRA
+597 
-611 AARRKGDAPNHL
+611 
-623 QGDTGAVKIR
+623 
-633 RIEIRSC
+633 
-640 PIRCMNFDYAEFKNR
+640 
-655 PFGRGG
+655 
-661 SYRYR
+661 
-666 KIGEGRENRPYGTGS
+666 

>member
-110 IAAVSATAF
+110 IAAVAATAF

-178 RLYNPAR
+178 RLYDPAR

-258 PEPERAAIFELLRG
+258 PEPERAAIFEPLRG

-434 VLAEAGI
+434 VLAEAASQRPFFAAMLTLSSHEPFDVPFAKFDDPMLNAMAFTDACLGRFVERVRQTPVWKDLLVILIADPAYPYPYGI
-441 AASLLRRDAHAVEP
+441 ANSDALRHRIPLLWLGGA
-455 RTVRRTVR
+455 
-463 EVRRPDAQRHGLHRR
+463 VRRPAVVETYGSQSDLAATLLAQLGIAHGDFLF
-478 LPRLLRGTCAAD
+478 
-490 SRMERPARHPHRR
+490 SRDLFDPARPKFGYWCFNNGFGVADAGGTTIFDCTSARVIS
-503 PCLPLPLRHRQ
+503 PDSTAAQLRDGKAMLQ
-514 QRRAASPH
+514 TTYKA
-522 PDAVAGR
+522 
-529 RRAPSG
+529 
-535 GSRNLRLAERSGGH
+535 
-549 AARAAGDRP
+549 
-558 RRFPFQPRPVRS
+558 
-570 GAPQIRLLVFQQR
+570 IREL
-583 LRRGRRRRHDDLRL
+583 
-597 YLRPRDLARQHGRA
+597 
-611 AARRKGDAPNHL
+611 
-623 QGDTGAVKIR
+623 
-633 RIEIRSC
+633 
-640 PIRCMNFDYAEFKNR
+640 
-655 PFGRGG
+655 
-661 SYRYR
+661 
-666 KIGEGRENRPYGTGS
+666 

>member
-178 RLYNPAR
+178 RLYDPAR

-258 PEPERAAIFELLRG
+258 PEPERAAIFEPLRG
-272 DLPAGIGTD
+272 DLPAGNGTD

-434 VLAEAGI
+434 VLAEAASQRPFFAAMLTLSSHEPFDVPFAKFDDPMLNAMAFTDASLGRFVERVRQTPVWNDLLVILIADHAYPYPYGI
-441 AASLLRRDAHAVEP
+441 ANSDALRHRIPMLWLGGA
-455 RTVRRTVR
+455 
-463 EVRRPDAQRHGLHRR
+463 VRRPAVVETYGSQSDLAATLLAQLGIAHGDFLF
-478 LPRLLRGTCAAD
+478 
-490 SRMERPARHPHRR
+490 SRDLFDPARPKFGYWCFNNGFGVADAGGTTIFDCTSARVIS
-503 PCLPLPLRHRQ
+503 PDSTAAQLRDGKAMLQ
-514 QRRAASPH
+514 TTYKA
-522 PDAVAGR
+522 
-529 RRAPSG
+529 
-535 GSRNLRLAERSGGH
+535 
-549 AARAAGDRP
+549 
-558 RRFPFQPRPVRS
+558 
-570 GAPQIRLLVFQQR
+570 IREL
-583 LRRGRRRRHDDLRL
+583 
-597 YLRPRDLARQHGRA
+597 
-611 AARRKGDAPNHL
+611 
-623 QGDTGAVKIR
+623 
-633 RIEIRSC
+633 
-640 PIRCMNFDYAEFKNR
+640 
-655 PFGRGG
+655 
-661 SYRYR
+661 
-666 KIGEGRENRPYGTGS
+666 

>member
-434 VLAEAGI
+434 VLAEAASQRPFFAAMLTLSSHEPFDVPFAKFDDPMLNAMAFTDACLGRFVERVQQTPVWKDLLVILIADHAYPYPYGI
-441 AASLLRRDAHAVEP
+441 ANSDALRHRIPMLWLGGA
-455 RTVRRTVR
+455 
-463 EVRRPDAQRHGLHRR
+463 VRRPAVVETYGSQSDLAATLLAQLGIAHGDFLF
-478 LPRLLRGTCAAD
+478 
-490 SRMERPARHPHRR
+490 SRDLFDPARPKFGYWCFNNGFGVADAGGTTIFDCTSARVIS
-503 PCLPLPLRHRQ
+503 PDSTAAQLRDGKAMLQ
-514 QRRAASPH
+514 TTYKA
-522 PDAVAGR
+522 
-529 RRAPSG
+529 
-535 GSRNLRLAERSGGH
+535 
-549 AARAAGDRP
+549 
-558 RRFPFQPRPVRS
+558 
-570 GAPQIRLLVFQQR
+570 IREL
-583 LRRGRRRRHDDLRL
+583 
-597 YLRPRDLARQHGRA
+597 
-611 AARRKGDAPNHL
+611 
-623 QGDTGAVKIR
+623 
-633 RIEIRSC
+633 
-640 PIRCMNFDYAEFKNR
+640 
-655 PFGRGG
+655 
-661 SYRYR
+661 
-666 KIGEGRENRPYGTGS
+666 

>member
-178 RLYNPAR
+178 RLYDPAR

-190 AGSTLVLLLA
+190 AGSMLVLLLA

-258 PEPERAAIFELLRG
+258 PEPERAAIFEPLRG

-304 DERVGGEPVAPE
+304 DERVGGEPVAPK

-434 VLAEAGI
+434 VLAEAASQRPFFAAMLTLSSHEPFDVPFAKFDDPMLNAMAFTDACLGRFVERVRQTPVWKDLLVILIADHAYPYPYGI
-441 AASLLRRDAHAVEP
+441 ANSDALRHRIPMLWLGGA
-455 RTVRRTVR
+455 
-463 EVRRPDAQRHGLHRR
+463 VRRPAVVETYGSQSDLAATLLAQLGIAHGDFLF
-478 LPRLLRGTCAAD
+478 
-490 SRMERPARHPHRR
+490 SRDLFDPARPKFGYWCFNNGFGVADAGGTTIFDCTSARVIS
-503 PCLPLPLRHRQ
+503 PDSTAAQLRDGKAMLQ
-514 QRRAASPH
+514 TTYKA
-522 PDAVAGR
+522 
-529 RRAPSG
+529 
-535 GSRNLRLAERSGGH
+535 
-549 AARAAGDRP
+549 
-558 RRFPFQPRPVRS
+558 
-570 GAPQIRLLVFQQR
+570 IREL
-583 LRRGRRRRHDDLRL
+583 
-597 YLRPRDLARQHGRA
+597 
-611 AARRKGDAPNHL
+611 
-623 QGDTGAVKIR
+623 
-633 RIEIRSC
+633 
-640 PIRCMNFDYAEFKNR
+640 
-655 PFGRGG
+655 
-661 SYRYR
+661 
-666 KIGEGRENRPYGTGS
+666 

>member
-110 IAAVSATAF
+110 IAAVAATAF

-173 YLRVL
+173 YPRVL
-178 RLYNPAR
+178 RLYDPAR

-258 PEPERAAIFELLRG
+258 PEPERAAIFEPLRG

-347 FPAQTKMSVMKLPV
+347 FPAQTKMSIMKLPV

-434 VLAEAGI
+434 VLAEAASQRPFFAAMLTLSSHEPFDVPFAKFDDPMLNAMAFTDACLGRFVERVRQTPVWKDLLVILIADHAYPYPYGI
-441 AASLLRRDAHAVEP
+441 ANSDALRHRIPMLWLGGA
-455 RTVRRTVR
+455 
-463 EVRRPDAQRHGLHRR
+463 VRRPAVVETYGSQSDLAATLLAQLGIAHGDFLF
-478 LPRLLRGTCAAD
+478 
-490 SRMERPARHPHRR
+490 SRDLFDPARPKFGYWCFNNGFGVADAGGTTIFDCTSARVIS
-503 PCLPLPLRHRQ
+503 PDSTAAQLRDGKAMLQ
-514 QRRAASPH
+514 TTYKA
-522 PDAVAGR
+522 
-529 RRAPSG
+529 
-535 GSRNLRLAERSGGH
+535 
-549 AARAAGDRP
+549 
-558 RRFPFQPRPVRS
+558 
-570 GAPQIRLLVFQQR
+570 IREL
-583 LRRGRRRRHDDLRL
+583 
-597 YLRPRDLARQHGRA
+597 
-611 AARRKGDAPNHL
+611 
-623 QGDTGAVKIR
+623 
-633 RIEIRSC
+633 
-640 PIRCMNFDYAEFKNR
+640 
-655 PFGRGG
+655 
-661 SYRYR
+661 
-666 KIGEGRENRPYGTGS
+666 

>member
-150 VTAGQL
+150 ITAGQL

-178 RLYNPAR
+178 RLYDPAR

-200 AGVLFLPIRGGV
+200 AGALFLPIRGGV

-258 PEPERAAIFELLRG
+258 PEPERAAIFEPLRG

-434 VLAEAGI
+434 VLAEAASQRPFFAAVLTLSSHEPFDVPFAKFDDPMLNAMAFTDACLGRFVERVRQTPVWDDLLVILIADHAYPYPYGI
-441 AASLLRRDAHAVEP
+441 ANSDALRHRIPMLWLGGA
-455 RTVRRTVR
+455 
-463 EVRRPDAQRHGLHRR
+463 VRRPAVVETYGSQSDLAATLLAQLGIAHGDFLF
-478 LPRLLRGTCAAD
+478 
-490 SRMERPARHPHRR
+490 SRDLFDPARPKFGYWCFNNGFGVADAGGTTIFDCTSARVIS
-503 PCLPLPLRHRQ
+503 PDSTAAQLRDGKAMLQ
-514 QRRAASPH
+514 TTYKA
-522 PDAVAGR
+522 
-529 RRAPSG
+529 
-535 GSRNLRLAERSGGH
+535 
-549 AARAAGDRP
+549 
-558 RRFPFQPRPVRS
+558 
-570 GAPQIRLLVFQQR
+570 IREL
-583 LRRGRRRRHDDLRL
+583 
-597 YLRPRDLARQHGRA
+597 
-611 AARRKGDAPNHL
+611 
-623 QGDTGAVKIR
+623 
-633 RIEIRSC
+633 
-640 PIRCMNFDYAEFKNR
+640 
-655 PFGRGG
+655 
-661 SYRYR
+661 
-666 KIGEGRENRPYGTGS
+666 

>member
-110 IAAVSATAF
+110 IAAVAATAF

-178 RLYNPAR
+178 RLYDPAR

-258 PEPERAAIFELLRG
+258 PEPERAAIFEPLRG

-434 VLAEAGI
+434 VLAEAASQRPFFAAMLTLSSHEPFDVPFAKFDDPMLNAMAFTDACLGRFVERVRQTPVWDDLLVILIADHAYPYPYGI
-441 AASLLRRDAHAVEP
+441 ANSDALRHRIPMLWLGGA
-455 RTVRRTVR
+455 
-463 EVRRPDAQRHGLHRR
+463 VRRPAVVETYGSQSDLAATLLAQLGIAHGDFLF
-478 LPRLLRGTCAAD
+478 
-490 SRMERPARHPHRR
+490 SRDLFDPARPKFGYWCFNNGFGVADAGGTTIFDCTSARVIS
-503 PCLPLPLRHRQ
+503 PDSTAAQLRDGKAMLQ
-514 QRRAASPH
+514 TTDKA
-522 PDAVAGR
+522 
-529 RRAPSG
+529 
-535 GSRNLRLAERSGGH
+535 
-549 AARAAGDRP
+549 
-558 RRFPFQPRPVRS
+558 
-570 GAPQIRLLVFQQR
+570 IREL
-583 LRRGRRRRHDDLRL
+583 
-597 YLRPRDLARQHGRA
+597 
-611 AARRKGDAPNHL
+611 
-623 QGDTGAVKIR
+623 
-633 RIEIRSC
+633 
-640 PIRCMNFDYAEFKNR
+640 
-655 PFGRGG
+655 
-661 SYRYR
+661 
-666 KIGEGRENRPYGTGS
+666 

>member
-110 IAAVSATAF
+110 IAAVAATAF

-178 RLYNPAR
+178 RLYDPAR

-258 PEPERAAIFELLRG
+258 PETESAAIFEPLRG

-434 VLAEAGI
+434 VLAEAASQRPFFAAMLTLSSHEPFDVPFAKFDDPMLNAMAFTDACLGRFVERVRQTPVWDDLLVILIADHAYPYPYGI
-441 AASLLRRDAHAVEP
+441 ANSDALRHRIPMLWLGGA
-455 RTVRRTVR
+455 
-463 EVRRPDAQRHGLHRR
+463 VRRPAVVETYGSQSDLAATLLAQLGIAHGDFLF
-478 LPRLLRGTCAAD
+478 
-490 SRMERPARHPHRR
+490 SRDLFDPARPKFGYWCFNNGFGVADAGGTTIFDCTSARVIS
-503 PCLPLPLRHRQ
+503 PDSTAAQLRDGKAMLQ
-514 QRRAASPH
+514 TTYKA
-522 PDAVAGR
+522 
-529 RRAPSG
+529 
-535 GSRNLRLAERSGGH
+535 
-549 AARAAGDRP
+549 
-558 RRFPFQPRPVRS
+558 
-570 GAPQIRLLVFQQR
+570 IREL
-583 LRRGRRRRHDDLRL
+583 
-597 YLRPRDLARQHGRA
+597 
-611 AARRKGDAPNHL
+611 
-623 QGDTGAVKIR
+623 
-633 RIEIRSC
+633 
-640 PIRCMNFDYAEFKNR
+640 
-655 PFGRGG
+655 
-661 SYRYR
+661 
-666 KIGEGRENRPYGTGS
+666 

>member
-150 VTAGQL
+150 ITAGQL

-178 RLYNPAR
+178 RLYDPAR

-200 AGVLFLPIRGGV
+200 AGVLPLPIRGGV

-258 PEPERAAIFELLRG
+258 PEPERAAIFEPLRG

-434 VLAEAGI
+434 VLAEAASQRPFFAAVLTLSSHEPFDVPFAKFDDPMLNAMAFTDACLGRFVERVRQTPVWDDLLVILIADHAYPYPYGI
-441 AASLLRRDAHAVEP
+441 ANSDALRHRIPMLWLGGA
-455 RTVRRTVR
+455 
-463 EVRRPDAQRHGLHRR
+463 VRRPAVVETYGSQSDLAATLLAQLGIAHGDFLF
-478 LPRLLRGTCAAD
+478 
-490 SRMERPARHPHRR
+490 SRDLFDPARPKFGYWCFNNGFGVADAGGTTIFDCTSARVIS
-503 PCLPLPLRHRQ
+503 PDSTAAQLRDGKAMLQ
-514 QRRAASPH
+514 TPYKA
-522 PDAVAGR
+522 
-529 RRAPSG
+529 
-535 GSRNLRLAERSGGH
+535 
-549 AARAAGDRP
+549 
-558 RRFPFQPRPVRS
+558 
-570 GAPQIRLLVFQQR
+570 IREL
-583 LRRGRRRRHDDLRL
+583 
-597 YLRPRDLARQHGRA
+597 
-611 AARRKGDAPNHL
+611 
-623 QGDTGAVKIR
+623 
-633 RIEIRSC
+633 
-640 PIRCMNFDYAEFKNR
+640 
-655 PFGRGG
+655 
-661 SYRYR
+661 
-666 KIGEGRENRPYGTGS
+666 